1 MEPLQSCYQGQK
13 EYSPL
18 KWQTEDFMVWFHNP
32 WTVIHN
38 LLSNPNFN
46 KGFDHAPFQE
56 HNKDGKLKPSI

>member
-18 KWQTEDFMVWFHNP
+18 KWQTEDFMVWFHD
-32 WTVIHN
+32 